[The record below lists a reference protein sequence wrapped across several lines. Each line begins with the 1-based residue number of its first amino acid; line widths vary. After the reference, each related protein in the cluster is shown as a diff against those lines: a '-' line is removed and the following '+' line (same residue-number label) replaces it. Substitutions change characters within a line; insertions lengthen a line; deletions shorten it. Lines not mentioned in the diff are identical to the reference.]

1 MLTIQQLRQAAALSS
16 ARDITHIEIDVGL
29 TYLLQLFQEKGLT
42 ACLIR
47 SGRLRLVLLQEI
59 RLGVDEPK
67 PRDMGEVAS
76 IGRSDIKPIV
86 QGGSR
91 DE

>member
-1 MLTIQQLRQAAALSS
+1 MAEDGAIRLASGEDSLWADPVLRPQFIDHIGVVGFET
-16 ARDITHIEIDVGL
+16 AR
-29 TYLLQLFQEKGLT
+29 
-42 ACLIR
+42 LIR

-67 PRDMGEVAS
+67 PRDMGEVAR